1 MFLGPQASAHNICR
15 MSVLTDD
22 LKSRIQ
28 NAYSAWLE
36 ARGFRARRGQREMIA
51 HIARTCAGEPPRLA
65 AIEAGTGTGKTVAY
79 CLAAIPIAQAMEKT
93 LVIASATVALQ
104 EQIVGRDLPDL
115 AQGSGLDF
123 SFVLA
128 KGRGRYLC
136 VKRLDQILNGGQQQ
150 ALALSEASSV
160 DHSLVWRQMMRD
172 FGTGRWNGEL
182 DAWEAGVEEAAWR
195 SVTTDHRGCA
205 NRKCAF
211 YAQCPFF
218 KARHALGDADVIVA
232 NHDLLLTDY
241 AFGGGVVLPDPES
254 SILII
259 DEAHHL
265 PDKTQRHFALS
276 ARLGA
281 TAAWADQV
289 NALGGTLTQR
299 MGRPAVLERIA
310 KGLVADCDALRSG
323 METLAAAAAQLPFA
337 ERSRGGDPPTEVCRF
352 SHGKVD
358 PVLVEAAGLAAPGL
372 ARINAA
378 LAEMHE
384 LLRKAMDGGLDW
396 PNPDEA
402 EDWLAPVGQAE
413 ARAAAVRALLE
424 DYAAQASDGA
434 AAQGCM
440 ARWASRSEQ
449 DLELVSAP
457 IEPGQLL
464 GEHLWSRCHAAV
476 ATSATLTAL
485 GRFDRFLERAGLG
498 EARGVRIS
506 SPFDYP
512 NIAVLSVPQM
522 NADPKDV
529 AAHTAEVADLLPELL
544 ALEPSA
550 LVLFT
555 SWRQMN
561 QVRDALAGHAVLDA
575 AQFQGERSK
584 QAMLKRHLRRID
596 AGEPSYLMGLAS
608 FAEGI
613 DLPGD
618 RCRHV
623 IVVKLPFSVPDD
635 PLDQA
640 IAELAESQGHNP
652 FMEITVPDAA
662 LKLVQACGRLI
673 RDDNDHGRIT
683 LLDKRVLTKRYG
695 RALLDSLPPF
705 RREFG
710 SGTGQL
716 DRSSS
721 SSAG

>member
-1 MFLGPQASAHNICR
+1 MSA
-15 MSVLTDD
+15 LTDD

-28 NAYSAWLE
+28 EAYSAWL
-36 ARGFRARRGQREMIA
+36 ASRGFRARRGQREMIA
-51 HIARTCAGEPPRLA
+51 HIARTCVGEPPRLA

-79 CLAAIPIAQAMEKT
+79 CLAAIPIAQALEKT

-104 EQIVGRDLPDL
+104 EQIVERDLPDL
-115 AQGSGLDF
+115 AEGSGLDF
-123 SFVLA
+123 NFVLA

-136 VKRLDQILNGGQQQ
+136 VKRLDQILNGGKQQE
-150 ALALSEASSV
+150 LGLSDASVV

-172 FGTGRWNGEL
+172 FGDGSWNGEL
-182 DAWEAGVEEAAWR
+182 DTWEAGVEDAAWR

-205 NRKCAF
+205 NRKCGF

-232 NHDLLLTDY
+232 NHDLLLADY
-241 AFGGGVVLPDPES
+241 AFGGGVVLPAPES
-254 SILII
+254 SILVI

-276 ARLGA
+276 ARLAA
-281 TAAWADQV
+281 TAVWGDQV
-289 NALGGTLTQR
+289 NALAGTLAQR
-299 MGRPAVLERIA
+299 MGRPAVLERMA
-310 KGLVADCDALRSG
+310 KSLVAECDALKAG
-323 METLAAAAAQLPFA
+323 METLGVVAAQLPFA
-337 ERSRGGDPPTEVCRF
+337 ERFRGGDSPTEVCRF
-352 SHGKVD
+352 PHGQVD
-358 PVLVEAAGLAAPGL
+358 PGLVEAAGLAAAPL

-378 LAEMHE
+378 LVEMQE

-396 PNPDEA
+396 PNPIEA

-424 DYAAQASDGA
+424 DYAQASDGA
-434 AAQGCM
+434 AAQGRM

-485 GRFDRFLERAGLG
+485 GRFDRFFERAGLD
-498 EARGVRIS
+498 EARGVSIS

-512 NIAVLSVPQM
+512 SIAVLSVPQM
-522 NADPKDV
+522 DADPKDV
-529 AAHTAEVADLLPELL
+529 AGHTAEVAGLLPELL
-544 ALEPSA
+544 TLEPSA

-561 QVRDALAGHAVLDA
+561 QVRDALTGHAVMDA

-584 QAMLKRHLRRID
+584 QAMLKRHLRRVD

-608 FAEGI
+608 FAEGV

-618 RCRHV
+618 YCRHV
-623 IVVKLPFSVPDD
+623 IVVKLPFAVPDD
-635 PLDQA
+635 PVDQA
-640 IAELAESQGHNP
+640 IAELAQSQGRNP

-673 RDDNDHGRIT
+673 RDDSDHGRIT

-695 RALLDSLPPF
+695 QALLDSLPPF

-710 SGTGQL
+710 GSAALSQV
-716 DRSSS
+716 RSSINS
-721 SSAG
+721 P

>member
-1 MFLGPQASAHNICR
+1 MSA
-15 MSVLTDD
+15 LTDD

-28 NAYSAWLE
+28 EAYRAWLE

-51 HIARTCAGEPPRLA
+51 HIARTCVGEPPRLA

-79 CLAAIPIAQAMEKT
+79 CLAAIPIAQALEKT

-104 EQIVGRDLPDL
+104 EQIVERDLPDL
-115 AQGSGLDF
+115 AEGSGLDF
-123 SFVLA
+123 NFVLA

-136 VKRLDQILNGGQQQ
+136 VKRLDQILNGGKQQE
-150 ALALSEASSV
+150 LGLSDASVV

-172 FGTGRWNGEL
+172 FGDGSWNGEL
-182 DAWEAGVEEAAWR
+182 DTWEAGVEDVAWR

-205 NRKCAF
+205 NRKCGF

-232 NHDLLLTDY
+232 NHDLLLADY
-241 AFGGGVVLPDPES
+241 AFGGGVVLPAPES
-254 SILII
+254 SILVI

-276 ARLGA
+276 ARLAA
-281 TAAWADQV
+281 TAVWGDQV
-289 NALGGTLTQR
+289 NALAGTLAQR
-299 MGRPAVLERIA
+299 MGRPAVLERMA
-310 KGLVADCDALRSG
+310 KGLVAECDALKAG
-323 METLAAAAAQLPFA
+323 METLGVVAAQLPFA
-337 ERSRGGDPPTEVCRF
+337 ERFRGGDSPTEVCRF
-352 SHGKVD
+352 PHGQVD
-358 PVLVEAAGLAAPGL
+358 PGLVEAAGLAAAPL

-378 LAEMHE
+378 LVEMQE

-396 PNPDEA
+396 PNPIEA

-424 DYAAQASDGA
+424 DYAQASDGA
-434 AAQGCM
+434 AAQGRM

-485 GRFDRFLERAGLG
+485 GRFDRFFERAGLD
-498 EARGVRIS
+498 EARGVSIS

-512 NIAVLSVPQM
+512 SIAVLSVPQM
-522 NADPKDV
+522 DADPKDV
-529 AAHTAEVADLLPELL
+529 AGHTAEVAGLLPELL
-544 ALEPSA
+544 TLEPSA

-561 QVRDALAGHAVLDA
+561 QVRDALTGHAVMDA

-584 QAMLKRHLRRID
+584 QAMLKRHLRRVD
-596 AGEPSYLMGLAS
+596 GGEPSYLMGLAS
-608 FAEGI
+608 FAEGV

-618 RCRHV
+618 YCRHV
-623 IVVKLPFSVPDD
+623 IVVKLPFAVPDD
-635 PLDQA
+635 PVDQA
-640 IAELAESQGHNP
+640 IAELAQSQGRNP

-673 RDDNDHGRIT
+673 RDDSDHGRIT

-710 SGTGQL
+710 GRAALSQV
-716 DRSSS
+716 RSSINS
-721 SSAG
+721 P

>member
-1 MFLGPQASAHNICR
+1 
-15 MSVLTDD
+15 MSGLTDD
-22 LKSRIQ
+22 LKVRIQ
-28 NAYSAWLE
+28 DAYSAWLE
-36 ARGFRARRGQREMIA
+36 SRGFRARRGQREMIA
-51 HIARTCAGEPPRLA
+51 HIARACVGEPPRLV

-79 CLAAIPIAQAMEKT
+79 CLAAIPIAQALEKT

-104 EQIVGRDLPDL
+104 EQIVDRDLPDL
-115 AQGSGLDF
+115 AEGSGLEFD
-123 SFVLA
+123 FVLA

-136 VKRLDQILNGGQQQ
+136 VKRLDQILNGEKQQE
-150 ALALSEASSV
+150 LGLSDAAIV
-160 DHSLVWRQMMRD
+160 DHSLVWRQMLRD
-172 FGTGRWNGEL
+172 FGNGRWNGEL
-182 DAWEAGVEEAAWR
+182 DTWEAGVEDAAWR

-205 NRKCAF
+205 NRKCSF

-241 AFGGGVVLPDPES
+241 AFGGGVVLPAPES
-254 SILII
+254 SILVI

-281 TAAWADQV
+281 TGAWADQV
-289 NALGGTLTQR
+289 NALVGTLAQR
-299 MGRPAVLERIA
+299 MGRPAKLERIA
-310 KGLVADCDALRSG
+310 KGLAPEWEALKTG
-323 METLAAAAAQLPFA
+323 MDTLGVTTAQLPFA
-337 ERSRGGDPPTEVCRF
+337 DRFRGGDSPTEVCRF
-352 SHGKVD
+352 PHGHVD
-358 PVLVEAAGLAAPGL
+358 PSLVEAAGLAAAPL
-372 ARINAA
+372 ARINGA
-378 LAEMHE
+378 LTEIHE
-384 LLRKAMDGGLDW
+384 LLRKAMDGDLDW
-396 PNPDEA
+396 PNPVEA

-413 ARAAAVRALLE
+413 SRAAAVRALLE
-424 DYAAQASDGA
+424 DYSQDTDGVA
-434 AAQGCM
+434 CQGQM

-449 DLELVSAP
+449 DVELVSAP

-464 GEHLWSRCHAAV
+464 GEHLWSRCYAAV

-485 GRFDRFLERAGLG
+485 GRFERFFERSGLG
-498 EARGVRIS
+498 EAQGVRIS

-522 NADPKDV
+522 DADPKDV
-529 AAHTAEVADLLPELL
+529 DGHTDEVASLLPDLL
-544 ALEPSA
+544 AQEPSA

-561 QVRDALAGHAVLDA
+561 QVRDALTGHRVMEA

-584 QAMLKRHLRRID
+584 QALLKRHLRRVD

-608 FAEGI
+608 FAEGV

-618 RCRHV
+618 YCRHV

-635 PLDQA
+635 PVDQA
-640 IAELAESQGHNP
+640 IAELAESQGRNP

-710 SGTGQL
+710 EQASTRSGP
-716 DRSSS
+716 RSVPLGR
-721 SSAG
+721 AGR

>member
-1 MFLGPQASAHNICR
+1 MSA
-15 MSVLTDD
+15 LTDD

-28 NAYSAWLE
+28 EAYRAWLE

-51 HIARTCAGEPPRLA
+51 HIARTCVGEPPRLA

-79 CLAAIPIAQAMEKT
+79 CLAAIPIAQALEKT

-104 EQIVGRDLPDL
+104 EQIVERDLPDL
-115 AQGSGLDF
+115 AEGSGLDF
-123 SFVLA
+123 NFVLA

-136 VKRLDQILNGGQQQ
+136 VKRLDQILNGGKQQE
-150 ALALSEASSV
+150 LGLSDASVV

-172 FGTGRWNGEL
+172 FGAGSWNGEL
-182 DAWEAGVEEAAWR
+182 DTWEAGVEDVAWR

-205 NRKCAF
+205 NRKCGF

-232 NHDLLLTDY
+232 NHDLLLADY
-241 AFGGGVVLPDPES
+241 AFGGGVVLPAPES
-254 SILII
+254 SILVI

-276 ARLGA
+276 ARLAA
-281 TAAWADQV
+281 TAVWGDQV
-289 NALGGTLTQR
+289 NALAGTLAQR
-299 MGRPAVLERIA
+299 MGRPAVLERMA
-310 KGLVADCDALRSG
+310 KGLVAECEALKAG
-323 METLAAAAAQLPFA
+323 METLGVVAAQLPFA
-337 ERSRGGDPPTEVCRF
+337 ERFRGGDSPTEVCRF
-352 SHGKVD
+352 PHGQVD
-358 PVLVEAAGLAAPGL
+358 PGLVEAAGLAAAPL

-378 LAEMHE
+378 LVEMQE

-396 PNPDEA
+396 PNPIEA

-424 DYAAQASDGA
+424 DYAQASDGA
-434 AAQGCM
+434 AAQGRM

-485 GRFDRFLERAGLG
+485 GRFDRFFERAGLD
-498 EARGVRIS
+498 EARGVSIS

-512 NIAVLSVPQM
+512 SIAVLSVPQM
-522 NADPKDV
+522 DADPKDV
-529 AAHTAEVADLLPELL
+529 AGHTAEVAGLLPELL
-544 ALEPSA
+544 TLEPSA

-561 QVRDALAGHAVLDA
+561 QVRDALTGHAVMDA

-584 QAMLKRHLRRID
+584 QAMLKRHLRRVD

-608 FAEGI
+608 FAEGV

-618 RCRHV
+618 YCRHV
-623 IVVKLPFSVPDD
+623 IVVKLPFAVPDD
-635 PLDQA
+635 PVDQA
-640 IAELAESQGHNP
+640 IAELAQSQGRNP

-673 RDDNDHGRIT
+673 RDDSDHGRIT

-710 SGTGQL
+710 GSAALSQV
-716 DRSSS
+716 RSSTNS
-721 SSAG
+721 P

>member
-1 MFLGPQASAHNICR
+1 MSAL
-15 MSVLTDD
+15 SDD

-28 NAYSAWLE
+28 EAYSAWL
-36 ARGFRARRGQREMIA
+36 ANRGFRARRGQREMIA
-51 HIARTCAGEPPRLA
+51 HIARTCVGEPPRLV

-79 CLAAIPIAQAMEKT
+79 CLAAIPIAQALEKT

-104 EQIVGRDLPDL
+104 EQIVERDLPDL
-115 AQGSGLDF
+115 AEGSGLDF
-123 SFVLA
+123 NFVLA

-136 VKRLDQILNGGQQQ
+136 VKRLDQILNGGKQQE
-150 ALALSEASSV
+150 LGLSDASVV

-172 FGTGRWNGEL
+172 FGDGSWNGEL
-182 DAWEAGVEEAAWR
+182 DTWEAGVEDAAWR

-205 NRKCAF
+205 NRKCGF

-218 KARHALGDADVIVA
+218 KARHALGNADVIVA

-241 AFGGGVVLPDPES
+241 AFGGGVVLPAPES
-254 SILII
+254 SILVI

-276 ARLGA
+276 ARLAA
-281 TAAWADQV
+281 TAVWADQV
-289 NALGGTLTQR
+289 NALAGTLAQR

-310 KGLVADCDALRSG
+310 KGLVPECEALKAG
-323 METLAAAAAQLPFA
+323 METLGVAAAQLPFA
-337 ERSRGGDPPTEVCRF
+337 ERFRGGDSPTEVCRF
-352 SHGKVD
+352 PHGQVD
-358 PVLVEAAGLAAPGL
+358 PGLAEAAGLAVAPL
-372 ARINAA
+372 ARINGA
-378 LAEMHE
+378 LVEVQE

-396 PNPDEA
+396 PNPIEA
-402 EDWLAPVGQAE
+402 EDWLAPAGQAE
-413 ARAAAVRALLE
+413 ARAAAVRALFE
-424 DYAAQASDGA
+424 DYSQALDGA
-434 AAQGCM
+434 AAQGRM

-464 GEHLWSRCHAAV
+464 GKHLWSRCHAAV

-485 GRFDRFLERAGLG
+485 GRFDRFFERAGLD
-498 EARGVRIS
+498 EARGVSIS

-512 NIAVLSVPQM
+512 SIAVLSVPQM
-522 NADPKDV
+522 DADPKDV
-529 AAHTAEVADLLPELL
+529 AGHTAEVAGLLPELL
-544 ALEPSA
+544 TLEPSA

-561 QVRDALAGHAVLDA
+561 QVRDALMGVSVMDA

-584 QAMLKRHLRRID
+584 QAMLKRHLRRVD

-608 FAEGI
+608 FAEGV

-618 RCRHV
+618 YCRHV
-623 IVVKLPFSVPDD
+623 IVVKLPFAVPDD
-635 PLDQA
+635 PVDQA
-640 IAELAESQGHNP
+640 IAELAESQGRNP

-673 RDDNDHGRIT
+673 RDDSDHGRIT

-710 SGTGQL
+710 GRAAVSQV
-716 DRSSS
+716 RSSINS
-721 SSAG
+721 P

>member
-1 MFLGPQASAHNICR
+1 MSA
-15 MSVLTDD
+15 LTDD

-28 NAYSAWLE
+28 EAYRAWLE
-36 ARGFRARRGQREMIA
+36 ARGFRARRGKREMIA
-51 HIARTCAGEPPRLA
+51 HIARTCVGEPPRLA

-79 CLAAIPIAQAMEKT
+79 CLAAIPIAQALEKT

-104 EQIVGRDLPDL
+104 EQIVERDLPDL
-115 AQGSGLDF
+115 AEGSGLDF
-123 SFVLA
+123 NFVLA

-136 VKRLDQILNGGQQQ
+136 VKRLDQILNGGKQQE
-150 ALALSEASSV
+150 LGLSDASVV

-172 FGTGRWNGEL
+172 FGDGSWNGEL
-182 DAWEAGVEEAAWR
+182 DTWEAGVEDAAWR

-205 NRKCAF
+205 NRKCGF

-232 NHDLLLTDY
+232 NHDLLLADY
-241 AFGGGVVLPDPES
+241 AFGGGVVLPAPES
-254 SILII
+254 SILVI

-276 ARLGA
+276 ARLAA
-281 TAAWADQV
+281 TAVWGDQV
-289 NALGGTLTQR
+289 NALAGTLAQR
-299 MGRPAVLERIA
+299 MGRPAVLERMA
-310 KGLVADCDALRSG
+310 KGLVAECEALKAG
-323 METLAAAAAQLPFA
+323 METLGVVAAQLPFA
-337 ERSRGGDPPTEVCRF
+337 ERFRAGDSPTEVCRF
-352 SHGKVD
+352 SHGQVD
-358 PVLVEAAGLAAPGL
+358 PGLVEAAGLAAAPL

-378 LAEMHE
+378 LVEMQE

-396 PNPDEA
+396 PNPIEA

-424 DYAAQASDGA
+424 DYAQASDGA
-434 AAQGCM
+434 AAQGRM

-485 GRFDRFLERAGLG
+485 GRFDRFFERAGLD
-498 EARGVRIS
+498 EARGVSIS

-512 NIAVLSVPQM
+512 SIAVLSVPQM
-522 NADPKDV
+522 DADPKDV
-529 AAHTAEVADLLPELL
+529 AGHTAEVAGLLPELL
-544 ALEPSA
+544 TLEPSA

-561 QVRDALAGHAVLDA
+561 QVRDALTGHAVMDA

-584 QAMLKRHLRRID
+584 QAMLKRHLRRVD
-596 AGEPSYLMGLAS
+596 GGEPSYLMGLAS
-608 FAEGI
+608 FAEGV

-618 RCRHV
+618 YCRHV
-623 IVVKLPFSVPDD
+623 IVVKLPFAVPDD
-635 PLDQA
+635 PVDQA
-640 IAELAESQGHNP
+640 IAELAQSQGRNP

-673 RDDNDHGRIT
+673 RDDSDHGRIT

-710 SGTGQL
+710 GRAALSQV
-716 DRSSS
+716 RSSINS
-721 SSAG
+721 P

>member
-1 MFLGPQASAHNICR
+1 M
-15 MSVLTDD
+15 TDD

-28 NAYSAWLE
+28 EAYRAWLE

-51 HIARTCAGEPPRLA
+51 HIARTCVGEPPRLA

-79 CLAAIPIAQAMEKT
+79 CLAAIPIAQALEKT

-104 EQIVGRDLPDL
+104 EQIVERDLPDL
-115 AQGSGLDF
+115 AEGSGLDF
-123 SFVLA
+123 NFVLA

-136 VKRLDQILNGGQQQ
+136 VKRLDQILNGGKQQE
-150 ALALSEASSV
+150 LGLSDASVV

-172 FGTGRWNGEL
+172 FGAGSWNGEL
-182 DAWEAGVEEAAWR
+182 DTWEAGVEDVAWR

-205 NRKCAF
+205 NRKCGF

-232 NHDLLLTDY
+232 NHDLLLADY
-241 AFGGGVVLPDPES
+241 AFGGGVVLPAPES
-254 SILII
+254 SILVI

-276 ARLGA
+276 ARLAA
-281 TAAWADQV
+281 TAVWGDQV
-289 NALGGTLTQR
+289 NALAGTLAQR
-299 MGRPAVLERIA
+299 MGRPAVLERMA
-310 KGLVADCDALRSG
+310 KGLVAECDALKAG
-323 METLAAAAAQLPFA
+323 METLGVVAAQLPFA
-337 ERSRGGDPPTEVCRF
+337 ERFRGGDSPTEVCRF
-352 SHGKVD
+352 PHGQVA
-358 PVLVEAAGLAAPGL
+358 PALVEAAGLAAAPL
-372 ARINAA
+372 ARINGA
-378 LAEMHE
+378 LVEMQE

-396 PNPDEA
+396 PNPLEA

-424 DYAAQASDGA
+424 DYAQASDGA
-434 AAQGCM
+434 AAQGRM
-440 ARWASRSEQ
+440 VRWASRSEQ

-485 GRFDRFLERAGLG
+485 GRFDRFFERAGLD
-498 EARGVRIS
+498 EAQGVSIS

-512 NIAVLSVPQM
+512 SVAVLSVPQM
-522 NADPKDV
+522 DADPKDV
-529 AAHTAEVADLLPELL
+529 AGHTAEVAGLLPELL
-544 ALEPSA
+544 TLEPSA

-561 QVRDALAGHAVLDA
+561 QVRDALTGHTVMDA

-584 QAMLKRHLRRID
+584 QAMLKRHLRRVD

-608 FAEGI
+608 FAEGV

-618 RCRHV
+618 YCRHV
-623 IVVKLPFSVPDD
+623 IVVKLPFAVPDD
-635 PLDQA
+635 PVDQA
-640 IAELAESQGHNP
+640 IAELAQSRGRNP

-673 RDDNDHGRIT
+673 RDDSDHGRIT

-710 SGTGQL
+710 GRAALSQV
-716 DRSSS
+716 RSSINS
-721 SSAG
+721 P

>member
-1 MFLGPQASAHNICR
+1 MSA
-15 MSVLTDD
+15 LTDD

-28 NAYSAWLE
+28 EAYRAWLE

-51 HIARTCAGEPPRLA
+51 HIARTCVGEPPRLA

-79 CLAAIPIAQAMEKT
+79 CLAAIPIAQALEKT

-104 EQIVGRDLPDL
+104 EQIVERDLPDL
-115 AQGSGLDF
+115 AEGSGLDF
-123 SFVLA
+123 NFVLA

-136 VKRLDQILNGGQQQ
+136 VKRLDQILNGGKQQE
-150 ALALSEASSV
+150 LGLSDASVV

-172 FGTGRWNGEL
+172 FGDGSWNGEL
-182 DAWEAGVEEAAWR
+182 DTWEAGVEDAAWR

-205 NRKCAF
+205 NRKCGF

-241 AFGGGVVLPDPES
+241 AFGGGVVLPAPES
-254 SILII
+254 SILVI

-276 ARLGA
+276 ARLAA
-281 TAAWADQV
+281 TAVWGDQV
-289 NALGGTLTQR
+289 NALAGTLAQR
-299 MGRPAVLERIA
+299 MGRPARLERMA
-310 KGLVADCDALRSG
+310 KSLVAECEALKAG
-323 METLAAAAAQLPFA
+323 METLGVAAAQLPFA
-337 ERSRGGDPPTEVCRF
+337 ERFRGGDSPTEVCRF
-352 SHGKVD
+352 PHGQVD
-358 PVLVEAAGLAAPGL
+358 PGMVEAAGLAAAPL

-378 LAEMHE
+378 LVEMQE
-384 LLRKAMDGGLDW
+384 LLRQAMDGGLDW
-396 PNPDEA
+396 PNPIEA

-424 DYAAQASDGA
+424 DYSQASDGA
-434 AAQGCM
+434 AAQGRM

-485 GRFDRFLERAGLG
+485 GRFDRFFERAGLD
-498 EARGVRIS
+498 EARGVSIS

-512 NIAVLSVPQM
+512 SIAVLSVPQM
-522 NADPKDV
+522 DADPKDV
-529 AAHTAEVADLLPELL
+529 AAHTAEVAGLLPELL
-544 ALEPSA
+544 TLEPSA

-561 QVRDALAGHAVLDA
+561 QVRDALTGHTVMDA

-584 QAMLKRHLRRID
+584 QAMLKRHLRRVD

-608 FAEGI
+608 FAEGV

-618 RCRHV
+618 YCRHV
-623 IVVKLPFSVPDD
+623 IVVKLPFAVPDD
-635 PLDQA
+635 PVDQA
-640 IAELAESQGHNP
+640 IAELAQSQGRNP

-673 RDDNDHGRIT
+673 RDDSDHGRIT

-710 SGTGQL
+710 GRAALSQV
-716 DRSSS
+716 RSSINS
-721 SSAG
+721 P

>member
-1 MFLGPQASAHNICR
+1 MSA
-15 MSVLTDD
+15 LTDD

-28 NAYSAWLE
+28 EAYRAWLE

-51 HIARTCAGEPPRLA
+51 HIARTCVGEPPRLA

-79 CLAAIPIAQAMEKT
+79 CLAAIPIAQALEKT

-104 EQIVGRDLPDL
+104 EQIVERDLPDL
-115 AQGSGLDF
+115 AEGSGLDF
-123 SFVLA
+123 NFVLA

-136 VKRLDQILNGGQQQ
+136 VKRLDQILNGGKQQE
-150 ALALSEASSV
+150 LGLSDASV
-160 DHSLVWRQMMRD
+160 IDHSLVWRQMMRD
-172 FGTGRWNGEL
+172 FGDGSWNGEL
-182 DAWEAGVEEAAWR
+182 DTWEAGVEDVAWR

-205 NRKCAF
+205 NRKCGF

-232 NHDLLLTDY
+232 NHDLLLADY
-241 AFGGGVVLPDPES
+241 AFGGGVVLPAPES
-254 SILII
+254 SILVI

-276 ARLGA
+276 ARLAA
-281 TAAWADQV
+281 TAVWGDQV
-289 NALGGTLTQR
+289 NALAGTLAQR
-299 MGRPAVLERIA
+299 MGRPAVLERMA
-310 KGLVADCDALRSG
+310 KGLVAECDALKAG
-323 METLAAAAAQLPFA
+323 METLGVVAAQLPFA
-337 ERSRGGDPPTEVCRF
+337 ERFRDGDSPTEVCRF
-352 SHGKVD
+352 PHGQVD
-358 PVLVEAAGLAAPGL
+358 PGLVEAAGLAAAPL

-378 LAEMHE
+378 LVEMQE

-396 PNPDEA
+396 PNPIEA

-424 DYAAQASDGA
+424 DYAQASDGA
-434 AAQGCM
+434 AAQGRM

-485 GRFDRFLERAGLG
+485 GRFDRFFERAGLE
-498 EARGVRIS
+498 EARGVSIS

-512 NIAVLSVPQM
+512 SIAVLSVPQM
-522 NADPKDV
+522 DADPKDV
-529 AAHTAEVADLLPELL
+529 AGHTAEVAGLLPELL
-544 ALEPSA
+544 TLEPSA

-561 QVRDALAGHAVLDA
+561 QVRDALTGHAVMDA

-584 QAMLKRHLRRID
+584 QAMLKRHLRRVD
-596 AGEPSYLMGLAS
+596 GGEPSYLMGLAS
-608 FAEGI
+608 FAEGV

-618 RCRHV
+618 YCRHV
-623 IVVKLPFSVPDD
+623 IVVKLPFAVPDD
-635 PLDQA
+635 PVDQA
-640 IAELAESQGHNP
+640 IAELAQSQGRNP

-673 RDDNDHGRIT
+673 RDDSDHGRIT

-710 SGTGQL
+710 GSAALSQV
-716 DRSSS
+716 RSSINS
-721 SSAG
+721 P

>member
-1 MFLGPQASAHNICR
+1 
-15 MSVLTDD
+15 
-22 LKSRIQ
+22 
-28 NAYSAWLE
+28 
-36 ARGFRARRGQREMIA
+36 MIA
-51 HIARTCAGEPPRLA
+51 HIARTCVGEPPRLA

-79 CLAAIPIAQAMEKT
+79 CLAAIPIAQALEKT

-104 EQIVGRDLPDL
+104 EQIVERDLPDL
-115 AQGSGLDF
+115 AEGSGLDF
-123 SFVLA
+123 NYVLA

-136 VKRLDQILNGGQQQ
+136 VKRLDQILNGGKQQE
-150 ALALSEASSV
+150 LGLSDASVV

-172 FGTGRWNGEL
+172 FGAGSWNGEL
-182 DAWEAGVEEAAWR
+182 DTWEAGVEDAAWR

-205 NRKCAF
+205 NRKCGF

-232 NHDLLLTDY
+232 NHDLLLADY
-241 AFGGGVVLPDPES
+241 AFGGGVVLPAPES
-254 SILII
+254 SILVI

-276 ARLGA
+276 ARLAA
-281 TAAWADQV
+281 TAVWGDQV
-289 NALGGTLTQR
+289 NALAGTLAQR
-299 MGRPAVLERIA
+299 MGRPAVLERMA
-310 KGLVADCDALRSG
+310 KGLVAQCDALKAG
-323 METLAAAAAQLPFA
+323 METLGVVAAQLPFA
-337 ERSRGGDPPTEVCRF
+337 ERFRGGDSPTEVCRF
-352 SHGKVD
+352 PHGQVA
-358 PVLVEAAGLAAPGL
+358 PALVEAAGLAAAPL
-372 ARINAA
+372 ARISGA
-378 LAEMHE
+378 LVEMQE

-396 PNPDEA
+396 PNPLEA

-424 DYAAQASDGA
+424 DYSQASDGA
-434 AAQGCM
+434 AAQGRM

-485 GRFDRFLERAGLG
+485 GRFDRFFERAGLD
-498 EARGVRIS
+498 EARGVSIS

-512 NIAVLSVPQM
+512 SIAVLSVPQM
-522 NADPKDV
+522 DADPKDV
-529 AAHTAEVADLLPELL
+529 AAHTAEVAGLLPELL
-544 ALEPSA
+544 TLEPSA

-561 QVRDALAGHAVLDA
+561 QVRDALTGHTVMDA

-584 QAMLKRHLRRID
+584 QAMLERHLRRVD

-608 FAEGI
+608 FAEGV

-618 RCRHV
+618 YCRHV
-623 IVVKLPFSVPDD
+623 IVVKLPFAVPDD
-635 PLDQA
+635 PVDQA
-640 IAELAESQGHNP
+640 IAELAQSQGRNP

-710 SGTGQL
+710 GRAALSQV
-716 DRSSS
+716 RSSINS
-721 SSAG
+721 P

>member
-1 MFLGPQASAHNICR
+1 
-15 MSVLTDD
+15 
-22 LKSRIQ
+22 
-28 NAYSAWLE
+28 
-36 ARGFRARRGQREMIA
+36 MIA
-51 HIARTCAGEPPRLA
+51 HIARTCVGEPPRLA

-79 CLAAIPIAQAMEKT
+79 CLAAIPIAQALEKT

-104 EQIVGRDLPDL
+104 EQIVERDLPDL
-115 AQGSGLDF
+115 AEGSGLDF
-123 SFVLA
+123 NFVLA

-136 VKRLDQILNGGQQQ
+136 VKRLDQILNGGKQQE
-150 ALALSEASSV
+150 LGLSDASVV

-172 FGTGRWNGEL
+172 FGAGSWNGEL
-182 DAWEAGVEEAAWR
+182 DTWEAGVEDVAWR

-205 NRKCAF
+205 NRKCGF

-241 AFGGGVVLPDPES
+241 AFGGGVVLPAPES
-254 SILII
+254 SILVI

-276 ARLGA
+276 ARLAA
-281 TAAWADQV
+281 TAVWGDQV
-289 NALGGTLTQR
+289 NALAGTLAQR
-299 MGRPAVLERIA
+299 MGRPAVLERMA
-310 KGLVADCDALRSG
+310 KGLVAECDALKAG
-323 METLAAAAAQLPFA
+323 METLGVVAAQLPFA
-337 ERSRGGDPPTEVCRF
+337 ERFRGGDSPTEVCRF
-352 SHGKVD
+352 PHGQVD
-358 PVLVEAAGLAAPGL
+358 PGLVEAAGLAAAPL

-378 LAEMHE
+378 LVEMQE

-396 PNPDEA
+396 PNPIEA

-424 DYAAQASDGA
+424 DYAQASDGA
-434 AAQGCM
+434 AAQGRM

-485 GRFDRFLERAGLG
+485 GRFDRFFERAGLD
-498 EARGVRIS
+498 EAQGVSIS

-512 NIAVLSVPQM
+512 SIAVLSVPQM
-522 NADPKDV
+522 DADPKDV
-529 AAHTAEVADLLPELL
+529 AGHTAEVADLLPELL
-544 ALEPSA
+544 TLEPSA

-561 QVRDALAGHAVLDA
+561 QVRDALTGHTVMDA

-584 QAMLKRHLRRID
+584 QAMLKRHLRRVD

-608 FAEGI
+608 FAEGV

-618 RCRHV
+618 YCRHV
-623 IVVKLPFSVPDD
+623 IVVKLPFAVPDD
-635 PLDQA
+635 PVDQA
-640 IAELAESQGHNP
+640 IAELAQSRGRNP

-673 RDDNDHGRIT
+673 RDDSDHGRIT

-710 SGTGQL
+710 GRAALSQV
-716 DRSSS
+716 RSSINS
-721 SSAG
+721 P

>member
-1 MFLGPQASAHNICR
+1 
-15 MSVLTDD
+15 MSSLTDV
-22 LKSRIQ
+22 LKARIQ
-28 NAYSAWLE
+28 DAYSAWLE
-36 ARGFRARRGQREMIA
+36 SRGFRARRGQREMIA
-51 HIARTCAGEPPRLA
+51 HIARACVGEPPRLV

-79 CLAAIPIAQAMEKT
+79 CLAAIPIAQALEKT

-104 EQIVGRDLPDL
+104 EQIVERDLPDL
-115 AQGSGLDF
+115 AEGSGLEFD
-123 SFVLA
+123 FVLA

-136 VKRLDQILNGGQQQ
+136 VKRLDQILNGEKQQE
-150 ALALSEASSV
+150 LGLSDAAIV
-160 DHSLVWRQMMRD
+160 DHSLVWRQMLRD
-172 FGTGRWNGEL
+172 FGNGRWNGEL
-182 DAWEAGVEEAAWR
+182 DTWEAGVEDAAWR

-205 NRKCAF
+205 NRKCSF

-241 AFGGGVVLPDPES
+241 AFGGGVVLPAPES
-254 SILII
+254 SILVI

-281 TAAWADQV
+281 TGAWADQV
-289 NALGGTLTQR
+289 NALAGTLAQR
-299 MGRPAVLERIA
+299 MGRPAELERIA
-310 KGLVADCDALRSG
+310 KGLAPECETLKAG
-323 METLAAAAAQLPFA
+323 METLGVAAAQLPFA
-337 ERSRGGDPPTEVCRF
+337 DRFGGGDWPSEVCRF
-352 SHGKVD
+352 PHGQVD
-358 PVLVEAAGLAAPGL
+358 SGLVEAAGLAAAPL
-372 ARINAA
+372 ARIDAA
-378 LAEMHE
+378 LGEVQD
-384 LLRKAMDGGLDW
+384 LLRKAMDGDLDW
-396 PNPDEA
+396 PNLIDA
-402 EDWLAPVGQAE
+402 EDWLAPVGQAA

-424 DYAAQASDGA
+424 DYAQASDGA
-434 AAQGCM
+434 ATQGRM
-440 ARWASRSEQ
+440 ARWAGRSEQ
-449 DLELVSAP
+449 DVDLVSAP

-464 GEHLWSRCHAAV
+464 DEHLWSRCHAGV

-485 GRFDRFLERAGLG
+485 GRFERFFERAGLG
-498 EARGVRIS
+498 EAQGVKIS

-522 NADPKDV
+522 DADPKDV
-529 AAHTAEVADLLPELL
+529 ERHTEEVAALLPELL

-561 QVRDALAGHAVLDA
+561 AVRDALADHAVMDA

-584 QAMLKRHLRRID
+584 QALLKRHLRRVD

-608 FAEGI
+608 FAEGV

-618 RCRHV
+618 YCRHV
-623 IVVKLPFSVPDD
+623 IVVKLPFAVPDD
-635 PLDQA
+635 PVDQA
-640 IAELAESQGHNP
+640 VAELAESQGRNP

-673 RDDNDHGRIT
+673 RDDDDHGRIT

-710 SGTGQL
+710 EQASSKSGP
-716 DRSSS
+716 RS
-721 SSAG
+721 APPGREAP

>member
-1 MFLGPQASAHNICR
+1 MSA
-15 MSVLTDD
+15 LTDD

-28 NAYSAWLE
+28 EAYSAWLE

-51 HIARTCAGEPPRLA
+51 YIARACVGEPPRLA

-79 CLAAIPIAQAMEKT
+79 CLAAIPIAQALEKT

-104 EQIVGRDLPDL
+104 EQIVERDLPDL
-115 AQGSGLDF
+115 AEGSGLDF
-123 SFVLA
+123 NFVLA

-136 VKRLDQILNGGQQQ
+136 VKRLDQILNGGKQQE
-150 ALALSEASSV
+150 LGLSDASVV

-172 FGTGRWNGEL
+172 FGDGSWNGEL
-182 DAWEAGVEEAAWR
+182 DTWEAGVEDAAWR

-205 NRKCAF
+205 NRKCGF

-241 AFGGGVVLPDPES
+241 AFGGGVVLPAPES
-254 SILII
+254 SILVI

-276 ARLGA
+276 ARLAA
-281 TAAWADQV
+281 TAVWTEQV
-289 NALGGTLTQR
+289 NALAGTLAQR

-310 KGLVADCDALRSG
+310 KGLVPECEALRLG
-323 METLAAAAAQLPFA
+323 METLGVAAAQLPFA
-337 ERSRGGDPPTEVCRF
+337 ERFRGGDSPTEVCRF
-352 SHGKVD
+352 PHGQVA
-358 PVLVEAAGLAAPGL
+358 PALVEAAGLAAAPL

-378 LAEMHE
+378 LVEVQE

-396 PNPDEA
+396 PNPMEA

-413 ARAAAVRALLE
+413 ARAATVRALLE
-424 DYAAQASDGA
+424 DYAQASDGVPA
-434 AAQGCM
+434 RGRM

-485 GRFDRFLERAGLG
+485 GRFDRFFERAGLS
-498 EARGVRIS
+498 EARGVSIS

-512 NIAVLSVPQM
+512 SIAVLSVPQM
-522 NADPKDV
+522 DADPKDV
-529 AAHTAEVADLLPELL
+529 AGHTAEVAGLLPELL
-544 ALEPSA
+544 TLERSA

-555 SWRQMN
+555 SWRQMH
-561 QVRDALAGHAVLDA
+561 QVRDALSGHTVMDA

-584 QAMLKRHLRRID
+584 QAMLKRHQRRVD

-608 FAEGI
+608 FAEGV

-618 RCRHV
+618 YCRHV
-623 IVVKLPFSVPDD
+623 IVVKLPFAVPDD
-635 PLDQA
+635 PVDQA
-640 IAELAESQGHNP
+640 IAELAQSQGRNP

-710 SGTGQL
+710 GRAALSQV
-716 DRSSS
+716 RSSINS
-721 SSAG
+721 P

>member
-1 MFLGPQASAHNICR
+1 
-15 MSVLTDD
+15 
-22 LKSRIQ
+22 
-28 NAYSAWLE
+28 
-36 ARGFRARRGQREMIA
+36 
-51 HIARTCAGEPPRLA
+51 
-65 AIEAGTGTGKTVAY
+65 
-79 CLAAIPIAQAMEKT
+79 
-93 LVIASATVALQ
+93 
-104 EQIVGRDLPDL
+104 
-115 AQGSGLDF
+115 
-123 SFVLA
+123 
-128 KGRGRYLC
+128 
-136 VKRLDQILNGGQQQ
+136 
-150 ALALSEASSV
+150 
-160 DHSLVWRQMMRD
+160 MRD
-172 FGTGRWNGEL
+172 FGAGSWNGEL
-182 DAWEAGVEEAAWR
+182 DTWEAGVEDVAWR

-205 NRKCAF
+205 NRKCGF

-241 AFGGGVVLPDPES
+241 AFGGGVVLPAPES
-254 SILII
+254 SILVI

-276 ARLGA
+276 ARLAA
-281 TAAWADQV
+281 TAVWGDQV
-289 NALGGTLTQR
+289 NALAGTLAQR
-299 MGRPAVLERIA
+299 MGRPAVLERMA
-310 KGLVADCDALRSG
+310 KGLVAECDALKAG
-323 METLAAAAAQLPFA
+323 METLGVVAAQLPFA
-337 ERSRGGDPPTEVCRF
+337 ERFRGGDSPTEVCRF
-352 SHGKVD
+352 PHGQVD
-358 PVLVEAAGLAAPGL
+358 PGLVEAAGLAAAPL

-378 LAEMHE
+378 LVEMQE

-396 PNPDEA
+396 PNPIEA

-424 DYAAQASDGA
+424 DYAQASDGA
-434 AAQGCM
+434 AAQGRM

-485 GRFDRFLERAGLG
+485 GRFDRFFERAGLD
-498 EARGVRIS
+498 EAQGVSIS

-512 NIAVLSVPQM
+512 SIAVLSVPQM
-522 NADPKDV
+522 DADPKDV
-529 AAHTAEVADLLPELL
+529 AGHTAEVADLLPELL
-544 ALEPSA
+544 TLEPSA

-561 QVRDALAGHAVLDA
+561 QVRDALTGHTVMDA

-584 QAMLKRHLRRID
+584 QAMLKRHLRRVD

-608 FAEGI
+608 FAEGV

-618 RCRHV
+618 YCRHV
-623 IVVKLPFSVPDD
+623 IVVKLPFAVPDD
-635 PLDQA
+635 PVDQA
-640 IAELAESQGHNP
+640 IAELAQSRGRNP

-673 RDDNDHGRIT
+673 RDDSDHGRIT

-710 SGTGQL
+710 GRAALSQV
-716 DRSSS
+716 RSSINS
-721 SSAG
+721 P

>member
-1 MFLGPQASAHNICR
+1 
-15 MSVLTDD
+15 
-22 LKSRIQ
+22 
-28 NAYSAWLE
+28 
-36 ARGFRARRGQREMIA
+36 MIA
-51 HIARTCAGEPPRLA
+51 HIARTCVGEPPRLA

-79 CLAAIPIAQAMEKT
+79 CLAAIPIAQALEKT

-104 EQIVGRDLPDL
+104 EQIVERDLPDL
-115 AQGSGLDF
+115 AEGSGLDF
-123 SFVLA
+123 NFVLA

-136 VKRLDQILNGGQQQ
+136 VKRLDQILNGGKQQE
-150 ALALSEASSV
+150 LGLSDASVV

-172 FGTGRWNGEL
+172 FGAGSWNGEL
-182 DAWEAGVEEAAWR
+182 DTWEAGVEDVAWR

-205 NRKCAF
+205 NRKCGF

-232 NHDLLLTDY
+232 NHDLLLADY
-241 AFGGGVVLPDPES
+241 AFGGGVVLPAPES
-254 SILII
+254 SILVI

-276 ARLGA
+276 ARLAA
-281 TAAWADQV
+281 TAVWGDQV
-289 NALGGTLTQR
+289 NALAGTLAQR
-299 MGRPAVLERIA
+299 MGRPAVLERMA
-310 KGLVADCDALRSG
+310 KGLVAECDALKAG
-323 METLAAAAAQLPFA
+323 METLGVVAAQLPFA
-337 ERSRGGDPPTEVCRF
+337 ERFRGGDSPTEVCRF
-352 SHGKVD
+352 PHGQVD
-358 PVLVEAAGLAAPGL
+358 PGLVEAAGLAAAPL

-378 LAEMHE
+378 LVEMQE

-396 PNPDEA
+396 PNPIEA

-424 DYAAQASDGA
+424 DYAQASDGA
-434 AAQGCM
+434 AAQGRM

-485 GRFDRFLERAGLG
+485 GRFDRFFERAGLD
-498 EARGVRIS
+498 EAQGVSIS

-512 NIAVLSVPQM
+512 SIAVLSVPQM
-522 NADPKDV
+522 DADPKDV
-529 AAHTAEVADLLPELL
+529 AGHTAEVADLLPELL
-544 ALEPSA
+544 TLEPSA

-561 QVRDALAGHAVLDA
+561 QVRDALTGHTVMDA

-584 QAMLKRHLRRID
+584 QAMLKRHLRRVD

-608 FAEGI
+608 FAEGV

-618 RCRHV
+618 YCRHV
-623 IVVKLPFSVPDD
+623 IVVKLPFAVPDD
-635 PLDQA
+635 PVDQA
-640 IAELAESQGHNP
+640 IAELAQSRGRNP

-673 RDDNDHGRIT
+673 RDDSDHGRIT

-710 SGTGQL
+710 GSAALSQV
-716 DRSSS
+716 RSSINS
-721 SSAG
+721 P

>member
-1 MFLGPQASAHNICR
+1 M
-15 MSVLTDD
+15 
-22 LKSRIQ
+22 KSRIQ
-28 NAYSAWLE
+28 EAYRAWLG

-51 HIARTCAGEPPRLA
+51 HIARTCVGEPPRLA

-79 CLAAIPIAQAMEKT
+79 CLAAIPIAQALEKT

-104 EQIVGRDLPDL
+104 EQIVERDLPDL
-115 AQGSGLDF
+115 AEGSGLDF
-123 SFVLA
+123 NFVLA

-136 VKRLDQILNGGQQQ
+136 VKRLDQILNGGKQQE
-150 ALALSEASSV
+150 LGLSDASVV

-172 FGTGRWNGEL
+172 FGAGSWNGEL
-182 DAWEAGVEEAAWR
+182 DTWEAGVEDVAWR

-205 NRKCAF
+205 NRKCGF

-241 AFGGGVVLPDPES
+241 AFGGGVVLPAPES
-254 SILII
+254 SILVI

-276 ARLGA
+276 ARLAA
-281 TAAWADQV
+281 TAVWGDQV
-289 NALGGTLTQR
+289 NALAGTLAQR
-299 MGRPAVLERIA
+299 MGRPAVLERMA
-310 KGLVADCDALRSG
+310 KGLVAECDALKAG
-323 METLAAAAAQLPFA
+323 METLGVVAAQLPFA
-337 ERSRGGDPPTEVCRF
+337 ERFRGGDSPTEVCRF
-352 SHGKVD
+352 PHGQVD
-358 PVLVEAAGLAAPGL
+358 PGLVEAAGLAAAPL

-378 LAEMHE
+378 LVEMQE

-396 PNPDEA
+396 PNPIEA

-424 DYAAQASDGA
+424 DYAQASDGA
-434 AAQGCM
+434 AAQGRM

-485 GRFDRFLERAGLG
+485 GRFDRFFERAGLD
-498 EARGVRIS
+498 EAQGVSIS

-512 NIAVLSVPQM
+512 SIAVLSVPQM
-522 NADPKDV
+522 DADPKDV
-529 AAHTAEVADLLPELL
+529 AGHTAEVADLLPELL
-544 ALEPSA
+544 TLEPSA

-561 QVRDALAGHAVLDA
+561 QVRDALTGHTVMDA

-584 QAMLKRHLRRID
+584 QAMLKRHLRRVD

-608 FAEGI
+608 FAEGV

-618 RCRHV
+618 YCRHV
-623 IVVKLPFSVPDD
+623 IVVKLPFAVPDD
-635 PLDQA
+635 PVDQA
-640 IAELAESQGHNP
+640 IAELAQSRGRNP

-673 RDDNDHGRIT
+673 RDDSDHGRIT

-710 SGTGQL
+710 GRAALSQV
-716 DRSSS
+716 RSSINS
-721 SSAG
+721 P

>member
-1 MFLGPQASAHNICR
+1 
-15 MSVLTDD
+15 MSSLTDE
-22 LKSRIQ
+22 LKAQIQ
-28 NAYSAWLE
+28 DAYSAWL
-36 ARGFRARRGQREMIA
+36 ASRGFRARRGQREMIA
-51 HIARTCAGEPPRLA
+51 HIARACAGEPPRLV

-79 CLAAIPIAQAMEKT
+79 CLAAIPIAQALDKT

-104 EQIVGRDLPDL
+104 EQIVERDLPDL
-115 AQGSGLDF
+115 AEGSGLEF
-123 SFVLA
+123 NFVLA

-136 VKRLDQILNGGQQQ
+136 VKRLDQILNGETQQV
-150 ALALSEASSV
+150 LGLTDASIV

-172 FGTGRWNGEL
+172 FGNGRWNGEL
-182 DAWEAGVEEAAWR
+182 DTWEAGVEDAAWR

-241 AFGGGVVLPDPES
+241 AFGGGVVLPAPES
-254 SILII
+254 SILVI

-281 TAAWADQV
+281 TGAWADQV
-289 NALGGTLTQR
+289 NALAGTLAQR
-299 MGRPAVLERIA
+299 MGRPAALERIA
-310 KGLVADCDALRSG
+310 KGLAPECDALRAE
-323 METLAAAAAQLPFA
+323 MEKLGLMAAQLPFA
-337 ERSRGGDPPTEVCRF
+337 ERFGGRDAPTEVCRF
-352 SHGKVD
+352 PHGQVD
-358 PVLVEAAGLAAPGL
+358 PGLAEAAGSAATPIAG
-372 ARINAA
+372 IHDA
-378 LAEMHE
+378 LAEVHE
-384 LLRKAMDGGLDW
+384 LLRKAMDGDLDW
-396 PNPDEA
+396 PNPSEA

-413 ARAAAVRALLE
+413 ARAGAVRALLE
-424 DYAAQASDGA
+424 DYSQPSDEA
-434 AAQGCM
+434 PPQGRM

-449 DLELVSAP
+449 DVDLVSAP

-464 GEHLWSRCHAAV
+464 EEHLWSRCYAAV
-476 ATSATLTAL
+476 PTSATLTAL
-485 GRFDRFLERAGLG
+485 GRFERFFERAGLG

-512 NIAVLSVPQM
+512 NIAVLSVPPM
-522 NADPKDV
+522 DADPKD
-529 AAHTAEVADLLPELL
+529 AETHTAEVASLLPELL

-555 SWRQMN
+555 SWRQLN
-561 QVRDALAGHAVLDA
+561 KVRDALAGAAVMEG

-584 QAMLKRHLRRID
+584 QAMLKRHWRRVD

-608 FAEGI
+608 FAEGV

-618 RCRHV
+618 YCRHV
-623 IVVKLPFSVPDD
+623 IVVKLPFAVPDD
-635 PLDQA
+635 PVDQA
-640 IAELAESQGHNP
+640 IAELAESQGRNP

-710 SGTGQL
+710 GQASPAARL
-716 DRSSS
+716 PG
-721 SSAG
+721 SAARK

>member
-1 MFLGPQASAHNICR
+1 MSA
-15 MSVLTDD
+15 LTDD

-28 NAYSAWLE
+28 EAYRAWLE

-51 HIARTCAGEPPRLA
+51 HIARTCVGEPPRLA

-79 CLAAIPIAQAMEKT
+79 CLAAIPIAQALEKT

-104 EQIVGRDLPDL
+104 EQIVERDLPDL
-115 AQGSGLDF
+115 AEGSGLDF
-123 SFVLA
+123 NYVLA

-136 VKRLDQILNGGQQQ
+136 VKRLDQILNGGKQQE
-150 ALALSEASSV
+150 LGLSDASVV

-172 FGTGRWNGEL
+172 FGDGSWNGEL
-182 DAWEAGVEEAAWR
+182 DTWEAGVEDVAWR

-205 NRKCAF
+205 NRKCGF

-232 NHDLLLTDY
+232 NHDLLLADY
-241 AFGGGVVLPDPES
+241 AFGGGVVLPAPES
-254 SILII
+254 SILVI

-276 ARLGA
+276 ARLAA
-281 TAAWADQV
+281 TAVWGDQV
-289 NALGGTLTQR
+289 NALAGTLAQR
-299 MGRPAVLERIA
+299 MGRPAVLERMA
-310 KGLVADCDALRSG
+310 KGLVAECDALKAG
-323 METLAAAAAQLPFA
+323 METLGVVAAQLPFA
-337 ERSRGGDPPTEVCRF
+337 ERFRGGDSPTEVCRF
-352 SHGKVD
+352 PHGQVD
-358 PVLVEAAGLAAPGL
+358 PGLVEAAGLAAAPL

-378 LAEMHE
+378 LVEMQE

-396 PNPDEA
+396 PNPIEA

-424 DYAAQASDGA
+424 DYSQASDGA
-434 AAQGCM
+434 AAQGRM

-485 GRFDRFLERAGLG
+485 GRFDRFFERAGLD
-498 EARGVRIS
+498 EARGVSIS

-512 NIAVLSVPQM
+512 SIAVLSVPQM
-522 NADPKDV
+522 DADPKDV
-529 AAHTAEVADLLPELL
+529 AGHTAEVAGLLPELL
-544 ALEPSA
+544 TLEPSA

-561 QVRDALAGHAVLDA
+561 QVRDALTGHAVMDA

-584 QAMLKRHLRRID
+584 QAMLKRHLRRVD
-596 AGEPSYLMGLAS
+596 GGEPSYLMGLAS
-608 FAEGI
+608 FAEGV

-618 RCRHV
+618 YCRHV
-623 IVVKLPFSVPDD
+623 IVVKLPFAVPDD
-635 PLDQA
+635 PVDQA
-640 IAELAESQGHNP
+640 IAELAQSQGRNP

-673 RDDNDHGRIT
+673 RDDSDHGRIT

-710 SGTGQL
+710 GRAALSQV
-716 DRSSS
+716 RSSINS
-721 SSAG
+721 P

>member
-1 MFLGPQASAHNICR
+1 M
-15 MSVLTDD
+15 TDEV
-22 LKSRIQ
+22 KSRIQ
-28 NAYSAWLE
+28 EAYRAWLG

-51 HIARTCAGEPPRLA
+51 HIARTCVGEPPRLA

-79 CLAAIPIAQAMEKT
+79 CLAAIPIAQALEKT

-104 EQIVGRDLPDL
+104 EQIVERDLPDL
-115 AQGSGLDF
+115 AEGSGLDF
-123 SFVLA
+123 NFVLA

-136 VKRLDQILNGGQQQ
+136 VKRLDQILNGGKQQE
-150 ALALSEASSV
+150 LGLSDASVV

-172 FGTGRWNGEL
+172 FGAGSWNGEL
-182 DAWEAGVEEAAWR
+182 DTWEAGVEDVAWR

-205 NRKCAF
+205 NRKCGF

-241 AFGGGVVLPDPES
+241 AFGGGVVLPAPES
-254 SILII
+254 SILVI

-276 ARLGA
+276 ARLAA
-281 TAAWADQV
+281 TAVWGDQV
-289 NALGGTLTQR
+289 NALAGTLAQR
-299 MGRPAVLERIA
+299 MGRPAVLERMA
-310 KGLVADCDALRSG
+310 KGLVAECDALKAG
-323 METLAAAAAQLPFA
+323 METLGVVAAQLPFA
-337 ERSRGGDPPTEVCRF
+337 ERFRGGDSPTEVCRF
-352 SHGKVD
+352 PHGQVD
-358 PVLVEAAGLAAPGL
+358 PGLVEAAGLAAAPL

-378 LAEMHE
+378 LVEMQE

-396 PNPDEA
+396 PNPIEA

-424 DYAAQASDGA
+424 DYAQASDGA
-434 AAQGCM
+434 AAQGRM

-485 GRFDRFLERAGLG
+485 GRFDRFFERAGLD
-498 EARGVRIS
+498 EAQGVSIS

-512 NIAVLSVPQM
+512 SIAVLSVPQM
-522 NADPKDV
+522 DADPKDV
-529 AAHTAEVADLLPELL
+529 AGHTAEVADLLPELL
-544 ALEPSA
+544 TLEPSA

-561 QVRDALAGHAVLDA
+561 QVRDALTGHTVMDA

-584 QAMLKRHLRRID
+584 QAMLKRHLRRVD

-608 FAEGI
+608 FAEGV

-618 RCRHV
+618 YCRHV
-623 IVVKLPFSVPDD
+623 IVVKLPFAVPDD
-635 PLDQA
+635 PVDQA
-640 IAELAESQGHNP
+640 IAELAQSRGRNP

-673 RDDNDHGRIT
+673 RDDSDHGRIT

-710 SGTGQL
+710 GRAALSQV
-716 DRSSS
+716 RSSINS
-721 SSAG
+721 P

>member
-1 MFLGPQASAHNICR
+1 MGA
-15 MSVLTDD
+15 LTDD

-28 NAYSAWLE
+28 EAYRAWLE

-51 HIARTCAGEPPRLA
+51 HIARTCVGEPPRLA

-79 CLAAIPIAQAMEKT
+79 CLAAIPIAQALEKT

-104 EQIVGRDLPDL
+104 EQIVERDLPDL
-115 AQGSGLDF
+115 AEGSGLDF
-123 SFVLA
+123 NFVLA

-136 VKRLDQILNGGQQQ
+136 VKRLDQILNGGKQQE
-150 ALALSEASSV
+150 LGLSDASVV

-172 FGTGRWNGEL
+172 FGAGSWNGEL
-182 DAWEAGVEEAAWR
+182 DTWEAGVEDVAWR

-205 NRKCAF
+205 NRKCGF

-232 NHDLLLTDY
+232 NHDLLLADY
-241 AFGGGVVLPDPES
+241 AFGGGVVLPAPES
-254 SILII
+254 SILVI

-276 ARLGA
+276 ARLAA
-281 TAAWADQV
+281 TAVWGDQV
-289 NALGGTLTQR
+289 NALAGTLAQR
-299 MGRPAVLERIA
+299 MGRPAVLERMA
-310 KGLVADCDALRSG
+310 KGLVAECDALKAG
-323 METLAAAAAQLPFA
+323 METLGVVAAQLPFA
-337 ERSRGGDPPTEVCRF
+337 ERFRGGDSPTEVCRF
-352 SHGKVD
+352 PHGQVA
-358 PVLVEAAGLAAPGL
+358 PALVEAAGLAAAPL
-372 ARINAA
+372 ARINGA
-378 LAEMHE
+378 LVEMQE

-396 PNPDEA
+396 PNPLEA

-424 DYAAQASDGA
+424 DYAQASDGA
-434 AAQGCM
+434 AAQGRM
-440 ARWASRSEQ
+440 VRWASRSEQ

-485 GRFDRFLERAGLG
+485 GRFDRFFERAGLD
-498 EARGVRIS
+498 EAQGVSIS

-512 NIAVLSVPQM
+512 SVAVLSVPQM
-522 NADPKDV
+522 DADPKDV
-529 AAHTAEVADLLPELL
+529 AGHTAEVAGLLPELL
-544 ALEPSA
+544 TLEPSA

-561 QVRDALAGHAVLDA
+561 QVRDALTGHTVMDA

-584 QAMLKRHLRRID
+584 QAMLKRHLRRVD

-608 FAEGI
+608 FAEGV

-618 RCRHV
+618 YCRHV
-623 IVVKLPFSVPDD
+623 IVVKLPFAVPDD
-635 PLDQA
+635 PVDQA
-640 IAELAESQGHNP
+640 IAELAQSRGRNP

-673 RDDNDHGRIT
+673 RDDSDHGRIT

-710 SGTGQL
+710 GRAALSQV
-716 DRSSS
+716 RSSINS
-721 SSAG
+721 P

>member
-1 MFLGPQASAHNICR
+1 MSA
-15 MSVLTDD
+15 LTDD

-28 NAYSAWLE
+28 QAYSAWLE

-104 EQIVGRDLPDL
+104 EQIVERDLPDL
-115 AQGSGLDF
+115 AEGSGLDF
-123 SFVLA
+123 NFVLA

-150 ALALSEASSV
+150 ALGLVAEASAV
-160 DHSLVWRQMMRD
+160 DHSLVWRQMLRD
-172 FGTGRWNGEL
+172 FEAGRWNGEL
-182 DAWEAGVEEAAWR
+182 DAWEAGVEAAAWR

-205 NRKCAF
+205 NRKCGF

-218 KARHALGDADVIVA
+218 KARHALGGADVIVA
-232 NHDLLLTDY
+232 NHDLLLTGY
-241 AFGGGVVLPDPES
+241 ALGGGVALPAPES

-289 NALGGTLTQR
+289 NALGGTLAQR
-299 MGRPAVLERIA
+299 MGRPAVLERMA
-310 KGLVADCDALRSG
+310 KGLVAECDALKAG
-323 METLAAAAAQLPFA
+323 MDALAAAAAQLPFA
-337 ERSRGGDPPTEVCRF
+337 ERSRGGEPPTEVCRF
-352 SHGKVD
+352 SHGAVD

-378 LAEMHE
+378 LAEIHE

-396 PNPDEA
+396 PNPVEA
-402 EDWLAPVGQAE
+402 EDWLVPVGQAE

-424 DYAAQASDGA
+424 DYAQASDGT

-457 IEPGQLL
+457 IEPGRLL
-464 GEHLWSRCHAAV
+464 GEHLWPRCHAAV

-522 NADPKDV
+522 NADPKD
-529 AAHTAEVADLLPELL
+529 AAGHAAEVADLLPELL

-555 SWRQMN
+555 SWRQMH
-561 QVRDALAGHAVLDA
+561 QVRDALVGHAALDA

-584 QAMLKRHLRRID
+584 QAMLKRHLRRIE

-623 IVVKLPFSVPDD
+623 IVVKLPFAVPDD

-640 IAELAESQGHNP
+640 IAELAESQGRNP

-710 SGTGQL
+710 GEIRQM
-716 DRSSS
+716 DRSPSG
-721 SSAG
+721 SAR

>member
-1 MFLGPQASAHNICR
+1 
-15 MSVLTDD
+15 MSVLTDEV
-22 LKSRIQ
+22 KSRIQ
-28 NAYSAWLE
+28 EAYRAWLG

-51 HIARTCAGEPPRLA
+51 HIARTCVGEPPRLA

-79 CLAAIPIAQAMEKT
+79 CLAAIPIAQALEKT

-104 EQIVGRDLPDL
+104 EQIVERDLPDL
-115 AQGSGLDF
+115 AEGSGLDF
-123 SFVLA
+123 NFVLA

-136 VKRLDQILNGGQQQ
+136 VKRLDQILNGGKQQE
-150 ALALSEASSV
+150 LGLSDASVV

-172 FGTGRWNGEL
+172 FGAGSWNGEL
-182 DAWEAGVEEAAWR
+182 DTWEAGVEDVAWR

-205 NRKCAF
+205 NRKCGF

-241 AFGGGVVLPDPES
+241 AFGGGVVLPAPES
-254 SILII
+254 SILVI

-276 ARLGA
+276 ARLAA
-281 TAAWADQV
+281 TAVWGDQV
-289 NALGGTLTQR
+289 NALAGTLAQR
-299 MGRPAVLERIA
+299 MGRPAVLERMA
-310 KGLVADCDALRSG
+310 KGLVAECDALKAG
-323 METLAAAAAQLPFA
+323 METLGVVAAQLPFA
-337 ERSRGGDPPTEVCRF
+337 ERFRGGDSPTEVCRF
-352 SHGKVD
+352 PHGQVD
-358 PVLVEAAGLAAPGL
+358 PGLVEAAGLAAAPL

-378 LAEMHE
+378 LVEMQE

-396 PNPDEA
+396 PNPIEA

-424 DYAAQASDGA
+424 DYAQASDGA
-434 AAQGCM
+434 AAQGRM

-485 GRFDRFLERAGLG
+485 GRFDRFFERAGLD
-498 EARGVRIS
+498 EAQGVSIS

-512 NIAVLSVPQM
+512 SIAVLSVPQM
-522 NADPKDV
+522 DADPKDV
-529 AAHTAEVADLLPELL
+529 AGHTAEVADLLPELL
-544 ALEPSA
+544 TLEPSA

-561 QVRDALAGHAVLDA
+561 QVRDALTGHTVMDA

-584 QAMLKRHLRRID
+584 QAMLKRHLRRVD

-608 FAEGI
+608 FAEGV

-618 RCRHV
+618 YCRHV
-623 IVVKLPFSVPDD
+623 IVVKLPFAVPDD
-635 PLDQA
+635 PVDQA
-640 IAELAESQGHNP
+640 IAELAQSRGRNP

-673 RDDNDHGRIT
+673 RDDSDHGRIT

-710 SGTGQL
+710 GRAALSQV
-716 DRSSS
+716 RSSINS
-721 SSAG
+721 P